1 MGKRTSIGLL
11 LATLVA
17 ATGTGWAQGLPST
30 TAATAGLSEARLDRL
45 ESVVQGY
52 VDDQAVAGAVTLI
65 ARRGR
70 QVHLQA

>member
-1 MGKRTSIGLL
+1 MKKRTSIGLL

-17 ATGTGWAQGLPST
+17 GTGWAQGLPST
-30 TAATAGLSEARLDRL
+30 TASTAGLSEARLDRV

-52 VDDQAVAGAVTLI
+52 IDDQAIAGAVTLI

-70 QVHLQA
+70 